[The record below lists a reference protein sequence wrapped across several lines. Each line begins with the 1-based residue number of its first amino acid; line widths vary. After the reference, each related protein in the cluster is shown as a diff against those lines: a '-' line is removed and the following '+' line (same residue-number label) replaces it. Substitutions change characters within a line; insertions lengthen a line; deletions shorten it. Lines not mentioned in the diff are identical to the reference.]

1 MTSWQLHV
9 IKLNNFDNCIIY
21 AVIIPMKD
29 KQRNS
34 IGVRIIY
41 LLLVREGK
49 NNNYNNGIIG
59 TTKKRVNF

>member
-34 IGVRIIY
+34 IGSRIIY
-41 LLLVREGK
+41 LLLVREG
-49 NNNYNNGIIG
+49 NNNL
-59 TTKKRVNF
+59 K

>member
-1 MTSWQLHV
+1 MTSWQLNV

>member
-1 MTSWQLHV
+1 MTSWQLNV

-41 LLLVREGK
+41 LLLVREGNRE
-49 NNNYNNGIIG
+49 NNNL
-59 TTKKRVNF
+59 K

>member
-1 MTSWQLHV
+1 MTSWQLNV

-34 IGVRIIY
+34 IGVGIIY

>member
-1 MTSWQLHV
+1 MTSWQLNV

-49 NNNYNNGIIG
+49 NNDYNNGIIG

>member
-34 IGVRIIY
+34 IGVGIIF